1 MASSSEGM
9 EEAWWKV
16 VVDEEGRR
24 GWERDGWKVG
34 KRSEGGCG
42 GGSLGGDS
50 LTLGSGD
57 GSTVVGG
64 ESLTG

>member
-9 EEAWWKV
+9 EEAGWKV

-34 KRSEGGCG
+34 RRGEGG
-42 GGSLGGDS
+42 L
-50 LTLGSGD
+50 LEE
-57 GSTVVGG
+57 VWVGIVSPL
-64 ESLTG
+64 EVWMAPP